1 MKMKTSNTGIAFIKR
16 HEGYRDKAYQCSAGR
31 WTIGY
36 GHTLGVKQGDAITP
50 AQAEAYLAADL
61 AKYEAAVNA
70 ASIKGLNQP
79 KFDALVSLAYNIGV
93 AAFNSSTLL
102 KKAKANVCDVA
113 IRNEFMRFVYVRKQH
128 NKGLYSRRAAEANM
142 YFSL

>member
-1 MKMKTSNTGIAFIKR
+1 MKTSDSGIAFIKR
-16 HEGYRDKAYQCSAGR
+16 HEGIELNAYQCSAGR

-36 GHTLGVKQGDAITP
+36 GHTANVKQGDAITL

-70 ASIKGLNQP
+70 ANIKGLSQP

-93 AAFNSSTLL
+93 VNFNGSTLL
-102 KKAKANVCDVA
+102 KKAKANAFDVT
-113 IRNEFMRFVYVRKQH
+113 IRSEFMRWVHVRKQR